1 MIAYLNGTLISKA
14 QNQTIIDVGGVG
26 YMVGISTQTFS
37 ELPSTG
43 SPVKLFIYHHFT
55 ESEQRLYGFLNTN
68 EKNLFELL
76 ITVKSIGPKLALTML
91 SGMSAQQI
99 VETIASQ
106 DAINLSRIP
115 GIGKK
120 TAERIVLELKDKL
133 DTVVNAEFNSTRTQP
148 VNRIA
153 DEAISALI
161 ALGYR
166 KTDSERVVLQILRG
180 KSSPENVSELIR
192 EALKSLNK

>member
-1 MIAYLNGTLISKA
+1 
-14 QNQTIIDVGGVG
+14 
-26 YMVGISTQTFS
+26 MVGISTQTFS
-37 ELPSTG
+37 ELPSDS
-43 SPVKLFIYHHFT
+43 SPVKLYIYHHFT
-55 ESEQRLYGFLNTN
+55 ESEQRLYGFLNKN

-99 VETIASQ
+99 IETIANQ

-133 DTVVNAEFNSTRTQP
+133 DSVLSSDIKSSRSLP
-148 VNRIA
+148 VNQIS

-166 KTDSERVVLQILRG
+166 KTDSERVVLQSLRG
-180 KSSPENVSELIR
+180 NSSPKNVSDLIR